1 MIGTIYMVLNTVN
14 NKKYIGQTIM
24 TLNRRKSSHLLSA
37 KHHYDN
43 LYFHRAINKYGEEAF
58 EWTVLET
65 IKNENKTELSQKL
78 NEREIYYIK
87 LYNTTNPDLGYNMTS
102 GGESY
107 HEQAQDFWSSNRSD
121 EWRKELSRRMTEK
134 WSDKELREQHQNWM
148 NEYYKTEAGIEQ
160 AKHHSDFMKDYYNG
174 EQARQNKAKTSK
186 WFVKA
191 ISPEKKELIFI
202 SSKEPNQYFGRD
214 ISLRSHMKNVGDKWI
229 PTKRSPLYGWQ
240 FEAIEKYE
248 F

>member
-1 MIGTIYMVLNTVN
+1 MTGTIYMALNTIN

-24 TLNRRKSSHLLSA
+24 TLSRRKSGHLLSA

-43 LYFHRAINKYGEEAF
+43 LYFHKAINKYGEEAF
-58 EWTVLET
+58 EWTILET
-65 IKNENKTELSQKL
+65 IKSENKIELSQKL

-107 HEQAQDFWSSNRSD
+107 HEQAQTFWSSDRSN
-121 EWRKELSRRMTEK
+121 EWRKELSHRMTEK
-134 WSDKELREQHQNWM
+134 WSDKKLREQHQNWL

-160 AKHHSDFMKDYYNG
+160 AKRHSDFMKDYYNG

-191 ISPEKKELIFI
+191 ISPEKEELIFI

-214 ISLRSHMKNVGDKWI
+214 ISLRSRMKNVGDKWI

>member
-37 KHHYDN
+37 KHH
-43 LYFHRAINKYGEEAF
+43 
-58 EWTVLET
+58 
-65 IKNENKTELSQKL
+65 
-78 NEREIYYIK
+78 
-87 LYNTTNPDLGYNMTS
+87 
-102 GGESY
+102 
-107 HEQAQDFWSSNRSD
+107 
-121 EWRKELSRRMTEK
+121 
-134 WSDKELREQHQNWM
+134 
-148 NEYYKTEAGIEQ
+148 
-160 AKHHSDFMKDYYNG
+160 G

-186 WFVKA
+186 WFVKV
-191 ISPEKKELIFI
+191 ISPEKEELIFI

-214 ISLRSHMKNVGDKWI
+214 ISLRSRMKNVGDKWI